1 MQRIVNLIEETL
13 DAEVSPAEL
22 AAASGYSHWHF
33 LHLFREA
40 VGMPLCRWRTKRRLA
55 HAIWHVSCGLGMTD
69 TALRWGFGTYSG
81 FYRAFWRE
89 YGCTPAEFIRTH
101 QVRRPSPPRLE
112 EEEYRMLN
120 RDCFQQA
127 LTHWGLDL
135 PLTPV
140 TYPCSG
146 EVSDHAMYAGDDYVL
161 KACRDER
168 TCRMTAALAEALC
181 ARGVPASRAVPLP
194 DGALSLPVEGFRLM
208 LCHRLPG
215 EALRTPV
222 LLKEPQQ
229 SGERIGRALAGLHL
243 ALADMADA
251 WEVDDLDLP
260 GICWSG
266 RIPGRRLPC
275 RRASRRTSP
284 RVSRPCASCP
294 AASST
299 AIPIRPTSS
308 TRRRGWASSTLSSPC
323 APAACSIPATPSRR
337 CFPSA
342 TGGRTCPGRAPGRCL
357 PGRCWR
363 ATTLWPR

>member
-1 MQRIVNLIEETL
+1 MQRILNLIEETL
-13 DAEVSPAEL
+13 DAEVSPEEL

-55 HAIWHVSCGLGMTD
+55 HAIWHVNCGLGMTD
-69 TALRWGFGTYSG
+69 AALRWGFGTYSG

-89 YGCTPAEFIRTH
+89 YGCPPAEFIRTH

-127 LTHWGLDL
+127 LSHWGLDL

-168 TCRMTAALAEALC
+168 TCRMTAALAEALSV
-181 ARGVPASRAVPLP
+181 RGVPASRAVPLP

-222 LLKEPQQ
+222 L
-229 SGERIGRALAGLHL
+229 ERRAHRPGAGRAASGPGGQGGCLGGGRPARAFAGVGVSPGGGFP
-243 ALADMADA
+243 AGG
-251 WEVDDLDLP
+251 LP
-260 GICWSG
+260 GG
-266 RIPGRRLPC
+266 L
-275 RRASRRTSP
+275 RRA
-284 RVSRPCASCP
+284 CP
-294 AASST
+294 G
-299 AIPIRPTSS
+299 P
-308 TRRRGWASSTLSSPC
+308 
-323 APAACSIPATPSRR
+323 APAATQRR
-337 CFPSA
+337 P
-342 TGGRTCPGRAPGRCL
+342 
-357 PGRCWR
+357 
-363 ATTLWPR
+363 PRSQPVQPHRHAAGSGLHRL